1 MTRCDQFDGDM
12 SIPTRA
18 LVTYMVC
25 DIRGENHGLSDIRM
39 KYLLVAS
46 NKHGTTTDAAHTVI
60 DIWYYIIQVANRRRT
75 TWLL

>member
-1 MTRCDQFDGDM
+1 
-12 SIPTRA
+12 
-18 LVTYMVC
+18 MVC

-60 DIWYYIIQVANRRRT
+60 DI
-75 TWLL
+75 

>member
-25 DIRGENHGLSDIRM
+25 DIRGENRGLSDIRM

-60 DIWYYIIQVANRRRT
+60 DI
-75 TWLL
+75 